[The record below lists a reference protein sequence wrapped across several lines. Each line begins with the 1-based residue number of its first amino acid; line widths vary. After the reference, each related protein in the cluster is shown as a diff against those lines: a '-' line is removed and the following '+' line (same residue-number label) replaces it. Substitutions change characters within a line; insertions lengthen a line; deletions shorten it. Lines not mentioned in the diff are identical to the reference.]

1 MKLLMVIEDSNP
13 HTGKRYDR
21 GRLMASRCKRT
32 ADEWLA
38 SDKSESMVAYLADGM
53 KLKVYH
59 DGQSAELPEI
69 EVRYE
74 NEAED

>member
-1 MKLLMVIEDSNP
+1 MKLLMVIEDSNNKL
-13 HTGKRYDR
+13 GERQAMD
-21 GRLMASRCKRT
+21 ASRALKEK
-32 ADEWLA
+32 AVEWLS
-38 SDKSESMVAYLADGM
+38 SDRSSVLVLTMLHGL

-59 DGQSAELPEI
+59 DGQSTELPEI

>member
-1 MKLLMVIEDSNP
+1 MVIESSNP
-13 HTGKRYDR
+13 DTDENYRSGMKAAV
-21 GRLMASRCKRT
+21 RLQDI

-38 SDKSESMVAYLADGM
+38 SDKSESMVAYLAKGL

-59 DGQSAELPEI
+59 DGQSTELPEI
-69 EVRYE
+69 EMRYE